1 MSEPRLNEAL
11 RRLRDRAAAA
21 ALTDDARSI
30 GSGNFRAHVRQT
42 IVEEI
47 RGSGFETP
55 ENMRL
60 RLSDLEQK
68 VDELIQIIGTLDSE
82 PPPTRPPEPPGP
94 EAIRSYAAPSS
105 SYLEEHRPR
114 SRWKRTG
121 IIAVF
126 IVAVILGAL
135 GLILAVGDHLPLTVT
150 SAFNEFAYR
159 FGPSPN

>member
-21 ALTDDARSI
+21 ALTDDARGV

-47 RGSGFETP
+47 RGSGLETQ
-55 ENMRL
+55 ESVRL

-68 VDELIQIIGTLDSE
+68 VDELMQIIGTLDSE
-82 PPPTRPPEPPGP
+82 PPPSRSPEPPGAETARP
-94 EAIRSYAAPSS
+94 HNTPAPF
-105 SYLEEHRPR
+105 YQDDDRPR
-114 SRWKRTG
+114 SRWKRAG
-121 IIAVF
+121 IITVF

-135 GLILAVGDHLPLTVT
+135 GLMIAMGDHIPFAVT
-150 SAFNEFAYR
+150 SISGDLAA
-159 FGPSPN
+159 